1 MTLGEAKVARSTLF
15 SNAKFAGKRRARH
28 SLGMNPTGV
37 ALLIT
42 ATLVGFQVF
51 AHSVERKER
60 CPHERAAHATH
71 PGDGEG
77 GPFERQQASRLESPR
92 AGQNSPS
99 LGSYCPLASR

>member
-1 MTLGEAKVARSTLF
+1 MTLGEAKVARSKLF
-15 SNAKFAGKRRARH
+15 SNARFAGKRRARH
-28 SLGMNPTGV
+28 SLGMNPAGV

-77 GPFERQQASRLESPR
+77 GPFERQQAASLQARS
-92 AGQNSPS
+92 AGQKSLS